1 MEMIKDKRD
10 ASGSDAKSLCVS
22 RPSWSSKPF
31 TSDTNYSRA
40 IVLYSMD

>member
-1 MEMIKDKRD
+1 MEMVKDKRD
-10 ASGSDAKSLCVS
+10 VNGSDAKSLCVS